1 MGTALTG
8 LGVGSTYNGLLKTTD
23 NAVLDGTLRVI
34 TDGFGNESAL
44 QLSTAGVASS
54 GTLSVTGASTLAALS
69 ATTGAFSSTLSVAGA
84 ISGAGF
90 TALFASPPA
99 IGGTAPAAG
108 AFTTLSATGLI
119 SGTAQAVSNFNHA
132 SGTYS
137 RWQVGGANR
146 GIIGSANNVFGGST
160 DDFGICTENAGRVL
174 IGANNSAILEVSTTG
189 LAVTGQTSTTNL
201 FYNTGGSTVG
211 NGFRLVQNSG
221 DNLISLIRNDTLAV
235 SGSALL
241 SAYGSILFVAGA
253 TTTGT
258 SGTLVGSFSPTGLAV
273 TGALSASGNI
283 QVGVN
288 LGFNGGVNEA
298 IAYSASA
305 IKTYIGGNPI
315 TAVSS
320 TGLAVTGVGTFS
332 GNLTSTGVL
341 TLGSGPTTVSD
352 SAGKILSAAL
362 NTVAIAQ
369 GGTGATS
376 ASSARTALGLAIGTD
391 VQAYNAGLASL
402 AGLSTT
408 NKLYYLSAA
417 NTWSAVTIGSNL
429 TFSGGTLSAA
439 SGGGGTIGG
448 STGATDNRLIRADG
462 TGGSTVQ
469 SSGITIDDSD
479 NVTGAATMDVGTGGY
494 KVSGTKVLGAQQ
506 AAESDIALLTAI
518 GGFDQVDATDIAANF
533 GDLNSK
539 INSILAK
546 LRAHGII
553 AT

>member
-23 NAVLDGTLRVI
+23 NAVLDGALRVI

-44 QLSTAGVASS
+44 QISTAGVASS
-54 GTLSVTGASTLAALS
+54 GTLSVTGASTMAALS

-99 IGGTAPAAG
+99 IGGTTPAAG
-108 AFTTLSATGLI
+108 AFTTLGATSSADVIIGTESLTGDGRGVVSAT
-119 SGTAQAVSNFNHA
+119 A
-132 SGTYS
+132 
-137 RWQVGGANR
+137 
-146 GIIGSANNVFGGST
+146 SANG
-160 DDFGICTENAGRVL
+160 NAGFTWRTNGVNRWTMDTAGTSDSESVRIRKL
-174 IGANNSAILEVSTTG
+174 GTGAATIGTWSTTG
-189 LAVTGQTSTTNL
+189 LAVTGNVL
-201 FYNTGGSTVG
+201 IG
-211 NGFRLVQNSG
+211 N
-221 DNLISLIRNDTLAV
+221 
-235 SGSALL
+235 
-241 SAYGSILFVAGA
+241 
-253 TTTGT
+253 
-258 SGTLVGSFSPTGLAV
+258 
-273 TGALSASGNI
+273 
-283 QVGVN
+283 N
-288 LGFNGGVNEA
+288 LGFNGGVNDA

-305 IKTYIGGNPI
+305 LKFYVGGPERMGL
-315 TAVSS
+315 SS

-369 GGTGATS
+369 GGTGSTNAS
-376 ASSARTALGLAIGTD
+376 AARTALGVAIGSDVQAYSSVLATYAGITPSANVQTLLGSASFSAFRTSLGVAIGTD

-448 STGATDNRLIRADG
+448 STGSTDNRLIRADG

-533 GDLNSK
+533 GDLNNK

>member
-34 TDGFGNESAL
+34 TDGFGNSSAL
-44 QLSTAGVASS
+44 QVSTAGVASS

-108 AFTTLSATGLI
+108 TFTTLSAT
-119 SGTAQAVSNFNHA
+119 A
-132 SGTYS
+132 SADT
-137 RWQVGGANR
+137 
-146 GIIGSANNVFGGST
+146 IIGIETGTGDGRGVVSAVVSANG
-160 DDFGICTENAGRVL
+160 NAGFTWRTNGVNRWTMDTAGTSDSESVRIRKL
-174 IGANNSAILEVSTTG
+174 GTG
-189 LAVTGQTSTTNL
+189 
-201 FYNTGGSTVG
+201 
-211 NGFRLVQNSG
+211 
-221 DNLISLIRNDTLAV
+221 
-235 SGSALL
+235 
-241 SAYGSILFVAGA
+241 AGA
-253 TTTGT
+253 VAT
-258 SGTLVGSFSPTGLAV
+258 FSSTGLAV
-273 TGALSASGNI
+273 TGALSATGNI
-283 QVGVN
+283 NVGVN

-369 GGTGATS
+369 GGTGSTNAS
-376 ASSARTALGLAIGTD
+376 AARTALGVAIGSDVQAYSSVLATYAGITPSANVQTLLGSASFSAFRTSLGVAIGTD

-518 GGFDQVDATDIAANF
+518 GGFDQVDATDVAANF

>member
-34 TDGFGNESAL
+34 TDGFGNSSAL
-44 QLSTAGVASS
+44 QVSTAGVASS

-99 IGGTAPAAG
+99 IGGTTPAAG
-108 AFTTLSATGLI
+108 AFTTLSATGAITL
-119 SGTAQAVSNFNHA
+119 GNANTL
-132 SGTYS
+132 T
-137 RWQVGGANR
+137 WGGAY
-146 GIIGSANNVFGGST
+146 GAGTPAIIGSTGAGELQFRPTGST
-160 DDFGICTENAGRVL
+160 GGTIATV
-174 IGANNSAILEVSTTG
+174 SATG
-189 LAVTGQTSTTNL
+189 LAVTGKTSTT
-201 FYNTGGSTVG
+201 TGFVTNGPIPTNQTSSITVDQLSSTVSRILAWG
-211 NGFRLVQNSG
+211 PDTSTPGQLQIGV
-221 DNLISLIRNDTLAV
+221 ISSNA
-235 SGSALL
+235 S
-241 SAYGSILFVAGA
+241 AGA
-253 TTTGT
+253 NP
-258 SGTLVGSFSPTGLAV
+258 VAAFSSTGLAV
-273 TGALSASGNI
+273 TGSLNSTGGADFGGTATVTTSGAGSGFSIVRTGGAPSTFTLLNSGGEI
-283 QVGVN
+283 IHEYNAVGY
-288 LGFNGGVNEA
+288 GFN
-298 IAYSASA
+298 IS
-305 IKTYIGGNPI
+305 
-315 TAVSS
+315 TARVLSISS

-376 ASSARTALGLAIGTD
+376 ASAARTALGLAIGTD

-448 STGATDNRLIRADG
+448 STGSTDNRLIRADG

-533 GDLNSK
+533 GDLNNK